1 MKGTRYARATIHR
14 GSGSDEFSLDGFLS
28 DAREEAPLMVGSRPG
43 MQAGAGCAAAGIWRA
58 RRRQNAIGRR
68 VLERGARDRVE
79 FSSTA

>member
-43 MQAGAGCAAAGIWRA
+43 MQAGRMC
-58 RRRQNAIGRR
+58 GRR
-68 VLERGARDRVE
+68 NMASATAPKRNRPESAGEGSARQSRI
-79 FSSTA
+79 

>member
-43 MQAGAGCAAAGIWRA
+43 MQADVRPQEYGERDGAKTQSAGECWR
-58 RRRQNAIGRR
+58 G
-68 VLERGARDRVE
+68 ERE
-79 FSSTA
+79 TE

>member
-43 MQAGAGCAAAGIWRA
+43 MQAGQDVRP
-58 RRRQNAIGRR
+58 Q
-68 VLERGARDRVE
+68 EYGARDGAKTRSAGE
-79 FSSTA
+79 CWRGEESAKPSKI